1 MVNFIPNE
9 DGFYGEFGGA
19 FIPDILKK
27 NIQEL
32 KESYSDIIE
41 SEDFKAEYINLLRDY
56 CGRPTP
62 LYYAERLS
70 EKYNTNIFL
79 KREDLNHTGAH
90 KINNT
95 IGQILLAIKLGK
107 KRIIAETGAGQH
119 GVATATVCAR
129 FGMECTVHM
138 GAKDIE
144 RQAPNV
150 GRMKLLGANV
160 VAATSGSQTLKDAC
174 NEAINDWVNSSED
187 TFYILG
193 SVVGPHPYPDMVAKF
208 QSIISQEIS
217 EQFKE
222 KTGKDSPDNIVACI
236 GGGSNATG
244 AFYHFIKNQKVKL
257 FGAEAAGLG
266 IDTDK
271 HAASLSKGEVG
282 ILHASRSYIL
292 KDEDGNVKDSY
303 SISSGLDYPGIG
315 PLIAHLYKSK
325 RINCVAVTDSQALNA
340 ADNLMK
346 TEGIIPAVE
355 SSHALAVLDMVSFR
369 EDETVVVN
377 VSGRGD
383 KDLDTYLKNIN

>member
-95 IGQILLAIKLGK
+95 IGQILLARKLGK

-160 VAATSGSQTLKDAC
+160 IAATSGSQTLKDAC

-208 QSIISQEIS
+208 QSIISLEIS

>member
-95 IGQILLAIKLGK
+95 IGQILLARKLGK

-160 VAATSGSQTLKDAC
+160 IAATSGSQTLKDAC

-208 QSIISQEIS
+208 QSIISLEIS

-271 HAASLSKGEVG
+271 HAASLSKGEIG

-292 KDEDGNVKDSY
+292 KDKDGNVKDSY